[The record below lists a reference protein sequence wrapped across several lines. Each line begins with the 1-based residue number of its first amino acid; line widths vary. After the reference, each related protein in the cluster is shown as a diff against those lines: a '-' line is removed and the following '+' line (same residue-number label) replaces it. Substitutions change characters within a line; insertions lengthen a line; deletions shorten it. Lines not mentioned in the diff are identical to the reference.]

1 MDEELKKR
9 FVQQKLKELLEDS
22 TQPFPTYIFEMERPE
37 VNELVRKFCLL
48 SPKMIPFKVKF
59 NLSYVSE
66 GLERK
71 KEVKDYG
78 DLYVLV
84 NVN

>member
-9 FVQQKLKELLEDS
+9 FIQQKLKELLEDS
-22 TQPFPTYIFEMERPE
+22 TQPFPTYLFEMEPLE
-37 VNELVRKFCLL
+37 AIELVRKFCLF
-48 SPKMIPFKVKF
+48 STKMYPYSVGENYIYITEK
-59 NLSYVSE
+59 
-66 GLERK
+66 LEC

-78 DLYVLV
+78 ELYVLV